1 MSRSNKVFTNDN
13 INKNQKNLDATAIT
27 FLTQVKNGFQVLM
40 MQMGIQAVTEFE
52 ENTESSSA

>member
-27 FLTQVKNGFQVLM
+27 FLIQVKNGFQVLM